1 MNAKNLV
8 VIAEDDDISY
18 QFLNTVLDKY
28 GIPSIRVKNG
38 VDAIKICLENE
49 DVKLVLMDI
58 KMPKLDGLK
67 ATIKIKEGKP
77 DLIIIAQ
84 TAYALNSEKAE
95 LLREGCDDYLS
106 KPIELDA
113 LVDVLKKYFDI

>member
-28 GIPSIRVKNG
+28 GIPSVRVKNG

-67 ATIKIKEGKP
+67 ATIKIKAERP

-95 LLREGCDDYLS
+95 PLREGCDDYLS

>member
-28 GIPSIRVKNG
+28 GIPSVRVKNG

-67 ATIKIKEGKP
+67 ATIKIKSERP

-95 LLREGCDDYLS
+95 LLHEGCDDYLS

>member
-1 MNAKNLV
+1 MNTKNLV

-28 GIPSIRVKNG
+28 GIPSVRVKNG

>member
-28 GIPSIRVKNG
+28 GIPSVRVKNG

-67 ATIKIKEGKP
+67 ATIKIKAERP